1 MPIDLSIRTEKIIKL
16 IRFTYK
22 YAACAVLN

>member
-16 IRFTYK
+16 IRFTYN
-22 YAACAVLN
+22 YAACAVLD